1 MAFVRKTLLLI
12 TAGFALG
19 GMTRAAEAPAKPTKP
34 DVALKANAPELQ
46 KLIDQFS
53 AQRDTL
59 LADRAALLEQLKN
72 ATAEQRKAILE
83 KAETQQKELI
93 EAQRALGK
101 RIRDEM
107 RKIRETRPGSSR

>member
-1 MAFVRKTLLLI
+1 MAFARKTLFLI
-12 TAGFALG
+12 AAGLVLAG
-19 GMTRAAEAPAKPTKP
+19 VTRAADAPKPTKP
-34 DVALKANAPELQ
+34 DVALKSNAPELQ

-59 LADRAALLEQLKN
+59 LADRAALLDQLKN

-107 RKIRETRPGSSR
+107 PKIRETRPGSSR

>member
-1 MAFVRKTLLLI
+1 MAFARKTLFLI
-12 TAGFALG
+12 AASLVLSGV
-19 GMTRAAEAPAKPTKP
+19 TRAADAPKPTKP
-34 DVALKANAPELQ
+34 DIALKANAPELQ

-59 LADRAALLEQLKN
+59 LADRAALLDQLKN
-72 ATAEQRKAILE
+72 ATAEQRKAILQ
-83 KAETQQKELI
+83 KAEAQQKELI

-107 RKIRETRPGSSR
+107 RKIRETRPGTSR